1 MTHPRDSIATSRS
14 PRAATIAVFALI
26 AVAQALA
33 ATPCTLDRATGTTI
47 DPTPYLNHAYG
58 SRWNAAT
65 NRIVFMSPNAAG
77 YYRIFTQRPDGP
89 DGSDR
94 IAVTANTPGL
104 PNGHQGTAYWHPSG
118 RYILFVAQ
126 KPDWHGRA
134 MFGSPDYEALPGFG
148 RHDDLWLITADGR
161 HSWQLIHDPNTKDE
175 GILIPIFSPDGKRV
189 AWSARQPGGK
199 YAIQVADFVEFP
211 QPHLE
216 HIRSYQPAGP
226 AYYETGSF
234 TSDSQSIA
242 YTSDQDTHSFWHSQ
256 IYRLNLATGIGTRL
270 TSGNDYNEHPIVVP
284 TATGDWIIYMST
296 RGVNRYPFHVLL
308 GTDWYAMRI
317 DGTGTKRLT
326 TMNLRRKNNPEN
338 TGSMQVAGTVAVS
351 PTGTFMLGDVQDSLV
366 KQTGF
371 VRIVH
376 FTCP

>member
-1 MTHPRDSIATSRS
+1 MTHARNRIPTLRVTTLFFFLLISI
-14 PRAATIAVFALI
+14 I
-26 AVAQALA
+26 QARA

-47 DPTPYLNHAYG
+47 DPKPYLTNAYG

-65 NRIVFMSPNAAG
+65 NRIVFMSPNADG
-77 YYRIFTQRPDGP
+77 YYRLFTQRPDGTN
-89 DGSDR
+89 R
-94 IAVTANTPGL
+94 IAITANTPGL
-104 PNGHQGTAYWHPSG
+104 PPGHQGTAYWHPSG
-118 RYILFVAQ
+118 RYILFIAE
-126 KPDWHGRA
+126 KPDWHDRK
-134 MFGSPDYEALPGFG
+134 MFGNPDFGALPGFG

-161 HSWQLIHDPNTKDE
+161 HAWQLTHDPNTKDQ
-175 GILIPIFSPDGKRV
+175 GILIPIFSPDGKHV

-199 YAIQVADFVEFP
+199 YALQVADFIESP

-216 HIRSYQPAGP
+216 HIRSYQPGGP

-234 TSDSQSIA
+234 TSDSRSIA
-242 YTSDQDTHSFWHSQ
+242 YTSDQDTHSFWRSQ
-256 IYRLNLATGIGTRL
+256 IYRLDLATGAGTRL
-270 TSGNDYNEHPIVVP
+270 TTGNDYNEHPIVVP
-284 TATGDWIIYMST
+284 TPTGDWVIYMT
-296 RGVNRYPFHVLL
+296 THGVNRRPFHLML

-326 TMNLRRKNNPEN
+326 TMNLLRKNNPEN
-338 TGSMQVAGTVAVS
+338 SGSVQVAGTVAPS

-371 VRIVH
+371 VHTVH